1 MLLCAMTP
9 GPNEPDAEELQ
20 YFLELTIDD
29 LLVLY
34 DEGLTAPTH
43 SYKEGSTGH

>member
-1 MLLCAMTP
+1 MTP

-20 YFLELTIDD
+20 YLLELVIDD

-34 DEGLTAPTH
+34 DEGIRAPTYTYRNGTLCA
-43 SYKEGSTGH
+43 S